1 MNKMSKTN
9 SKLGLKISSP
19 YIIWSGLF
27 IIIPLFLIIFFAFT
41 RSDNGTYTFTLQN
54 FEELM
59 QPMYFRIFYRSLKL
73 ALISTILCLLIGYP
87 AAYIIAKSKASRQSV
102 LLMLV
107 IIPMWMNFLL
117 RTYAWSAILGRNG
130 VLNTILT
137 SIGLP
142 AMNILY
148 TDTAVMLGMVYNFL
162 PFMIIPIYTIL
173 TKMDQDLINAA
184 KDLGA
189 NSAQVFTKVIFPLSM
204 PGVVSGITMVFMP
217 AVSTFVI
224 SKLLGG
230 GQFMLIGNLIE
241 QQFMSVGDWH
251 FGSAISLFMM
261 IVILISMALMNK
273 FSDDSGKEGGGL
285 LL

>member
-1 MNKMSKTN
+1 MSKTD

>member
-1 MNKMSKTN
+1 MKKKSF
-9 SKLGLKISSP
+9 LAYP
-19 YIIWSGLF
+19 YIIWSAIFIVIPLILVVLFSFTQKIDGKQVFSIANYRDLMDPIYFKVFLRSIILAGGSTLICLIVGYPVAYLISKVNVSKRGTLILLF
-27 IIIPLFLIIFFAFT
+27 IL
-41 RSDNGTYTFTLQN
+41 
-54 FEELM
+54 
-59 QPMYFRIFYRSLKL
+59 
-73 ALISTILCLLIGYP
+73 
-87 AAYIIAKSKASRQSV
+87 
-102 LLMLV
+102 
-107 IIPMWMNFLL
+107 PMWMNFLL

-137 SIGLP
+137 AIGLP

-148 TDTAVMLGMVYNFL
+148 TDSAVMLGMVYNFL

-189 NSAQVFTKVIFPLSM
+189 NSTQVFTKVIFPLSM

-251 FGSAISLFMM
+251 FGSAISIFMM

>member
-1 MNKMSKTN
+1 MNKMSKTDN
-9 SKLGLKISSP
+9 KLGLKITSP

-27 IIIPLFLIIFFAFT
+27 IVIPLFLIIFFAFT
-41 RSDNGTYTFTLQN
+41 KSVNGTYSFTLNN
-54 FEELM
+54 FKELM
-59 QPMYFRIFYRSLKL
+59 QPMYFRIFYRSIKL
-73 ALISTILCLLIGYP
+73 ALMSTILCLLIGYP
-87 AAYIIAKSKASRQSV
+87 AAYIIAKSKARRQSV

-107 IIPMWMNFLL
+107 IVPMWMNFLL

-137 SIGLP
+137 AIGLP

-148 TDTAVMLGMVYNFL
+148 TDSAVMLGMVYNFL

-189 NSAQVFTKVIFPLSM
+189 NSTQVFTKVIFPLSM

-251 FGSAISLFMM
+251 FGSAISIFMM